1 VYGSHFDEAELKALL
16 EFQRS
21 AVGRKAA
28 GLTPTIALETARAIQ
43 GEIAQSPTLPRL
55 VDELGR
61 EFPVLRAPETPSR
74 TRRLR
79 QGVRQ

>member
-1 VYGSHFDEAELKALL
+1 
-16 EFQRS
+16 
-21 AVGRKAA
+21 VGRKAA

-61 EFPVLRAPETPSR
+61 EFPVLRAPETP
-74 TRRLR
+74 
-79 QGVRQ
+79 